1 MTDTL
6 CMFPLSRRL
15 GKVNHVAF
23 QLAGKPGSMGEAYWH
38 RVVSGLDR
46 SMRKLGIV
54 ETERLRQLSDFRGA
68 VAWALPRARIDNT
81 MVKAL
86 ARAHRWKKLLD
97 SGRFQTVQDLAE
109 AEKINPSYI
118 ARVLRLTL
126 LAPDIVEAILD
137 GRQPPG
143 LQLDDLLAPFPVEWA
158 RQREALVDGIGA
170 ERQSRKERE
179 PAD

>member
-1 MTDTL
+1 MAKGALLHDAGALTVTVPMT
-6 CMFPLSRRL
+6 FRKR
-15 GKVNHVAF
+15 G
-23 QLAGKPGSMGEAYWH
+23 G
-38 RVVSGLDR
+38 
-46 SMRKLGIV
+46 RKLVIAPN
-54 ETERLRQLSDFRGA
+54 GA
-68 VAWALPRARIDNT
+68 DAWVLPRARIDNT

-86 ARAHRWKKLLD
+86 ARAHRWKKQLD

-137 GRQPPG
+137 GRQPAG

-170 ERQSRKERE
+170 EQQSRKERE